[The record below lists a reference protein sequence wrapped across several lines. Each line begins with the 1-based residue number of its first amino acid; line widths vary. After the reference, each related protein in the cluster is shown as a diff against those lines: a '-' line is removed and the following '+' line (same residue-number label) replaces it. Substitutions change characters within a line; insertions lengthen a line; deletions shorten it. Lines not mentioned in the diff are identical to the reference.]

1 MEFSRPEYG
10 SREPFPSPG
19 NLPSQGMEPRSPA
32 LQADSLPTEPHRKP
46 YFENGTVQ
54 IPGITLKTSLEEKM
68 QSMNQLLYLHIL
80 CAVLCLVTQL
90 CLTLCDPV
98 IVAHQVPLSMGIL
111 QARILERVAMPSS
124 GGSSQPRAWTHISH
138 IADRF
143 FTSWATREALQWNE
157 LCVKV
162 FRIRQAEHCSY
173 IFIHSKW
180 SGFAL
185 RSVSMA

>member
-1 MEFSRPEYG
+1 MEFSRPEYW

-90 CLTLCDPV
+90 CLTLCNPV

-124 GGSSQPRAWTHISH
+124 GGSSQPRA
-138 IADRF
+138 
-143 FTSWATREALQWNE
+143 
-157 LCVKV
+157 
-162 FRIRQAEHCSY
+162 
-173 IFIHSKW
+173 
-180 SGFAL
+180 
-185 RSVSMA
+185 